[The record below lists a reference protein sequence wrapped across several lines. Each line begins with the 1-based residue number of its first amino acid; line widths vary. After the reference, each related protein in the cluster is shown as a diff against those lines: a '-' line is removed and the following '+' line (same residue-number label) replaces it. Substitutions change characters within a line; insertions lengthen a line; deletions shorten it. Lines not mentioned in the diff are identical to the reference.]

1 MAFIELDYSNPNDDP
16 TLNETNSDVQEGD
29 FDGAFTLAQTLPSLY
44 RMDGDERLLV
54 EDIARA
60 DYPYSGSLAKAL
72 LEGAGLRGSTGYTCP
87 ALPKIADKGKGS
99 TNTKEREVRDF
110 KVTVTPNPASSQATV
125 EYTLPEGSTRA
136 ALSVVNTLG
145 EKMTEL
151 GLEGSR
157 GSRVVDLHE
166 LPAGVYFFVV
176 TDQSGRTSSSKLMII
191 NH

>member
-1 MAFIELDYSNPNDDP
+1 MKS
-16 TLNETNSDVQEGD
+16 
-29 FDGAFTLAQTLPSLY
+29 
-44 RMDGDERLLV
+44 RL
-54 EDIARA
+54 I
-60 DYPYSGSLAKAL
+60 
-72 LEGAGLRGSTGYTCP
+72 TM
-87 ALPKIADKGKGS
+87 LPKITERGNGS
-99 TNTKEREVRDF
+99 ANTEEREARDF
-110 KVTVTPNPASSQATV
+110 KVTVMPNPASSQVTV

-136 ALSVVNTLG
+136 TLSVVNTLG

-166 LPAGVYFFVV
+166 LPASVYFFVV